1 MAKLGNLMS
10 SRTPSIKP
18 ADERNGLGI
27 IFDAIFHEEDSRE
40 SQLASYPT
48 ETAFNG
54 NDHTL
59 HRNPTLMLIVG
70 VSDNPA
76 KMQVAKASSATLGGP
91 TNIIFSFENV
101 AKCGE
106 CDLRPFD
113 FITSENYPKLDKCRR
128 AMLGIT
134 SIETGY
140 KQFKTK
146 HPLFIFNLI

>member
-18 ADERNGLGI
+18 ADERNGVGI

-54 NDHTL
+54 NGHTL

-76 KMQVAKASSATLGGP
+76 KMQVAKASSATLGGLA
-91 TNIIFSFENV
+91 NV
-101 AKCGE
+101 
-106 CDLRPFD
+106 
-113 FITSENYPKLDKCRR
+113 TSHLK
-128 AMLGIT
+128 MLPNAVNVICA
-134 SIETGY
+134 
-140 KQFKTK
+140 
-146 HPLFIFNLI
+146 PLIS